1 MSGMPRKLGMI
12 ALGLGWSMALR
23 TAGAADPA
31 AADTSEWTCTRCPFP
46 QGAENQVQ
54 LGAIEASGA
63 NATFGR
69 YNGLD
74 HGGAYVDAGAS
85 GQVRSA
91 DGVYADYDLERLGL
105 AAREGYVEGGREGR
119 YDLRIS
125 YDGQPTALY
134 DGGVSPYR
142 GLGGNLGLPAGWAA
156 AGSTAGMTRLDAD
169 LAPLTLGYVRRTAAL
184 LGRYFASPEWTL
196 FGEFRRQEK
205 QGTGLTAASFL
216 TEAVQLPQ
224 PIDFVT
230 DSVEAGA
237 AYGGARSSLRLS
249 YTGSWFEDGGDSFG
263 FANPYLP
270 IVPGSITG
278 RLGQPPGNNLQ
289 QIAVAGNMQWHWLS
303 TALTY
308 SASLGTARQNQAF
321 MPISTLSAA
330 APAESALDGN
340 VHLSHYALRLTSKPL
355 AHLTLRGNAAYD
367 GRDDQTT
374 PIAVDYVVTDTFPGG
389 SALTPRYGEDRLRL
403 DGVADYAVIRPLH
416 VAVGG
421 EYHEDHYSPGQVLR
435 NTQDVESWGKV
446 SVTPATGLSLT
457 LKYGD
462 GLRKTS
468 AFDVAAFASGENPL
482 VRDFNFAPR
491 DRVFSSLIG
500 SWSVTPTLTWTLE
513 GLLAKDDYRSSPLG
527 LQSSHEQ
534 RGSTTLSWSPRETLS
549 AYIDAGYQRLFTLQ
563 DGFTGPGTAP
573 WLTADTERFWNVT
586 IGGRWT
592 PQRRWTLALDYLR
605 APSYEDVDTAT
616 GGLSQGF
623 PQSRTTLASLHFD
636 TTYQWTASLRLDFRY
651 TREQYGSNDWAL
663 AAVGPSTLPNLLALG
678 LQPDRDSV
686 NLFGLTVHYQF

>member
-249 YTGSWFEDGGDSFG
+249 YTGSWFEDGG
-263 FANPYLP
+263 
-270 IVPGSITG
+270 
-278 RLGQPPGNNLQ
+278 RLLRLRQPVSSDRAGLHHRTPRTAAGQQPPTDRRGRQ
-289 QIAVAGNMQWHWLS
+289 HAVALAVHGPHLQRLARHRP
-303 TALTY
+303 AEPGVHAHQHAVRG
-308 SASLGTARQNQAF
+308 SAGGVRARRQRASV
-321 MPISTLSAA
+321 PLCAA
-330 APAESALDGN
+330 ADLE
-340 VHLSHYALRLTSKPL
+340 
-355 AHLTLRGNAAYD
+355 AA
-367 GRDDQTT
+367 G
-374 PIAVDYVVTDTFPGG
+374 
-389 SALTPRYGEDRLRL
+389 
-403 DGVADYAVIRPLH
+403 
-416 VAVGG
+416 
-421 EYHEDHYSPGQVLR
+421 
-435 NTQDVESWGKV
+435 
-446 SVTPATGLSLT
+446 
-457 LKYGD
+457 
-462 GLRKTS
+462 
-468 AFDVAAFASGENPL
+468 
-482 VRDFNFAPR
+482 AP
-491 DRVFSSLIG
+491 D
-500 SWSVTPTLTWTLE
+500 
-513 GLLAKDDYRSSPLG
+513 
-527 LQSSHEQ
+527 
-534 RGSTTLSWSPRETLS
+534 SPRECGL
-549 AYIDAGYQRLFTLQ
+549 
-563 DGFTGPGTAP
+563 
-573 WLTADTERFWNVT
+573 
-586 IGGRWT
+586 
-592 PQRRWTLALDYLR
+592 RRPR
-605 APSYEDVDTAT
+605 
-616 GGLSQGF
+616 
-623 PQSRTTLASLHFD
+623 
-636 TTYQWTASLRLDFRY
+636 
-651 TREQYGSNDWAL
+651 
-663 AAVGPSTLPNLLALG
+663 
-678 LQPDRDSV
+678 
-686 NLFGLTVHYQF
+686 